1 MKKAN
6 KTKGADAASKAKKPA
21 IKLSDLEPK
30 KDPKGG
36 PINPPNRPLQGN

>member
-1 MKKAN
+1 MNKINKDNKATEAN
-6 KTKGADAASKAKKPA
+6 KAKKQS

>member
-1 MKKAN
+1 MKKVN
-6 KTKGADAASKAKKPA
+6 KTNGADEANKAKKPA

-36 PINPPNRPLQGN
+36 PISPPNRPLQGN